1 MTQTCRCGYETT
13 NGGVMTNHTSRC
25 VGPEP
30 TLQDLY
36 RVGKV
41 TVSRSG
47 CHLWNG
53 RRNIAGYGVL
63 PPIAARQLGEE
74 LAHRAMLVIT
84 CGAIPD
90 DHIGLHD
97 CDNPPCVNPE
107 AGHVRIGT
115 RSENTL
121 AIVERGRHPWVRR

>member
-1 MTQTCRCGYETT
+1 
-13 NGGVMTNHTSRC
+13 
-25 VGPEP
+25 
-30 TLQDLY
+30 
-36 RVGKV
+36 
-41 TVSRSG
+41 
-47 CHLWNG
+47 
-53 RRNIAGYGVL
+53 
-63 PPIAARQLGEE
+63 
-74 LAHRAMLVIT
+74 MLVIT

-121 AIVERGRHPWVRR
+121 AMSSAAVTPGCGADAWAARRTRRI